1 MDTNG
6 VIHYQDSTPNN
17 EDKDWGEFLQKV
29 VKDPWFFASQCVF
42 TKDEVDERAPVKPFP
57 AHFRYLE
64 YFFKVWAKERM
75 IAVPKSR
82 RMFMSWACLT
92 LHVWDAM
99 WHPGRNIAFVSKKE
113 EDADE
118 LIKKALFIIENI
130 PESILPKELR
140 PKHSYKYCTLEFK
153 ETGSIIR
160 GFPQGADQLRMFT
173 FSRIMA
179 DEAGFWDHAEAMYSA
194 SMPTLEGGG
203 CMTMI
208 SSPAP
213 GFFKK
218 LVFDSLDGGEEVSN
232 PRRFFPMEG
241 VEVWRNPKNKFVV
254 FQLHYSANPA
264 KKALTYRANIR
275 DSMPYNRYMQEYE
288 LSWET
293 YEGKPVYPDWNKN
306 IHGSK
311 DVLYP
316 EFGLPLLLGI
326 DQGLYGAC
334 LVCQLQGETLVVLRE
349 YLAENMGAE
358 RFKELVKNK
367 LASEFPEWN
376 DLERDYIVG
385 MDPTG
390 FNRRDTDERTYAMV
404 WADKKTGK
412 FKPMP
417 GENGWEKRR
426 QSVERRLTR
435 IYAGKP
441 TFLVDMASC
450 PMLVRGFDGGYRYP
464 ERSFEV
470 EPMKIKPIK
479 DEHSNPH
486 DGLQY
491 ISTLMDAKSSKRKT
505 KAPALSYGLST
516 EGDRHGRPTS
526 I

>member
-1 MDTNG
+1 MVMTG
-6 VIHYQDSTPNN
+6 KQSQLYTPNN
-17 EDKDWGEFLQKV
+17 DQQDWGEFLKKIV
-29 VKDPWFFASQCVF
+29 NDPWVFATKCVF
-42 TKDEVDERAPVKPFP
+42 TRDEVDAKNPVKPFP
-57 AHFRYLE
+57 SHFKYLE

-75 IAVPKSR
+75 VAVPKSR
-82 RMFMSWACLT
+82 RMFMSWATLT

-99 WHPGRNIAFVSKKE
+99 LHPGRNIAFVSKKE

-118 LIKKALFIIENI
+118 LIKKAVFIIENI
-130 PESILPKELR
+130 PESVWPKELR
-140 PKHSYKYCTLEFK
+140 PVHSYKYCTLEFK

-179 DEAGFWDHAEAMYSA
+179 DEAGFWEHAEAMYSA
-194 SMPTLEGGG
+194 SIPTLEGGG

-218 LVFDSLDGGEEVSN
+218 LVFDQLDGSDDVSLA
-232 PRRFFPMEG
+232 RRFFPMEG

-264 KKALTYRANIR
+264 KKGALYRSNIK

-306 IHGSK
+306 LHGSK
-311 DVLYP
+311 ETLYP

-334 LVCQLQGETLVVLRE
+334 LVCQMQGDTLIVLRE
-349 YLAENMGAE
+349 YLAENKGAE
-358 RFKELVKNK
+358 RFKEIVKNK
-367 LASEFPEWN
+367 LALEFPEWP
-376 DLERDYIVG
+376 DLEEDFLVG

-412 FKPMP
+412 FRPMP
-417 GENGWEKRR
+417 GDNGWEKRR
-426 QSVERRLTR
+426 SSVERRLTR
-435 IYAGKP
+435 IYNGKP
-441 TFLVDMASC
+441 TLLVDLTSC
-450 PMLVRGFDGGYRYP
+450 PLLVRGFDGGYRYP
-464 ERSFEV
+464 ERSFEE
-470 EPMKIKPIK
+470 EPLKIKPVK
-479 DEHSNPH
+479 DEHSDPQ
-486 DGLQY
+486 DALQY
-491 ISTLMDAKSSKRKT
+491 ISTLMDHKSRERKY
-505 KAPALSYGLST
+505 KSPALNYGPAI
-516 EGDRHGRPTS
+516 GGKNG
-526 I
+526 